1 MSNPWQ
7 RELWRI
13 LGLVLGGLVL
23 GILVGNLALGLL
35 VILVLYTGWHLYNIH
50 LLICWLR
57 EGRKFRPPEARGIWD
72 DVFENIFRLQQRN
85 RKRKRELRSMLKRF
99 HKITVALPDATVE
112 LRSGSDQIEWWN
124 NAAAKYLGF
133 ESPRDS
139 GQRISNLLRHPAFVE
154 YLHKGNYDQ
163 AIEIP
168 SPVDE
173 SITLRIRV
181 IPYSGNRRLVLARDM
196 TRMQKLERMRQDF
209 VANVS
214 HELRSPLTVVSGY
227 LETLMDAGA
236 VETEFADQLESMQKQ
251 TERMNRIVDDLMLL
265 SRLENEVPHAD
276 QQAVPVA
283 RLIDSVIEQGRVL
296 SGAAGHTIVSDVDDA
311 LCIKGSES
319 ELYSAFSNLVFNAI
333 RYTQAGGHISIC
345 WKSIDGEPVFSVEDS
360 GAGIEAHHIPRL
372 TERFYRIDTGR
383 SRASGGTGLGL
394 AIVKHVLLRHE
405 GELEIDSEPGKGSCF
420 RCRFPSNRHIDCQE
434 SKAGAA

>member
-1 MSNPWQ
+1 MRNPWQ
-7 RELWRI
+7 KELWRN
-13 LGLVLGGLVL
+13 LGLILAGLVI
-23 GILVGNLALGLL
+23 GILVGNMALGLL
-35 VILVLYTGWHLYNIH
+35 VVLVIYTGWHLYNIH
-50 LLICWLR
+50 QLICWLR

-139 GQRISNLLRHPAFVE
+139 GQRISNLLRYPAFIE
-154 YLHKGNYDQ
+154 YLHKGDYEQ

-173 SITLRIRV
+173 NITLRVRV

-227 LETLMDAGA
+227 LETLLDAGA
-236 VETEFADQLESMQKQ
+236 VETEFAGQLQSMQQQ
-251 TERMNRIVDDLMLL
+251 TERMNCIVDDLMLL
-265 SRLENEVPHAD
+265 SRLENEVPHPD

-283 RLIDSVIEQGRVL
+283 ALIDSIIGQGRVL
-296 SGAAGHTIVSDVDDA
+296 SGTAEHTIVSDVDDA

-345 WKSIDGEPVFSVEDS
+345 WKLIDGEPVFSVEDS

-420 RCRFPSNRHIDCQE
+420 RCRFSGNRYIDC
-434 SKAGAA
+434 